1 MFHLIIHRGIVN
13 KQCKENLLKSFEES
27 FKKGFGIETD
37 IHATKDHE
45 FICFHDFTL
54 NRIFKKRGS
63 VKNMEYSQIKKISTQ
78 NKKPIPLLKDLLKT
92 SKNKHPLFI
101 EIKPT
106 FTNKLLQKLLKETS
120 KFSKCVFISF
130 KHENIY
136 NLLKIKS
143 NTKVGLSFSPP
154 TSVKTIIKKS
164 SNKKINCIILDKFF
178 LKNKSIKDLK
188 IKKYYYTI
196 KTKSEFNKYSKNNNL
211 ILENL

>member
-1 MFHLIIHRGIVN
+1 MADLIIHRGIVN
-13 KQCKENLLKSFEES
+13 KQYKENLLRSFKQS
-27 FKKGFGIETD
+27 FKKGYGIETD

-54 NRIFKKRGS
+54 NRIFKKKGS
-63 VKNMEYSQIKKISTQ
+63 VKNMEYSKIKKISAH
-78 NKKPIPLLKDLLKT
+78 NKKPIPLLKDLLKI

-101 EIKPT
+101 EIKP
-106 FTNKLLQKLLKETS
+106 NLSKKLLQKLLKETS

-136 NLLKIKS
+136 NLLKMKS

-164 SNKKINCIILDKFF
+164 NNKKINCLILDKFF
-178 LKNKSIKDLK
+178 LKNKSIQNLK

-196 KTKSEFNKYSKNNNL
+196 KTKLEFNKYIKNNNL
-211 ILENL
+211 ISENL

>member
-1 MFHLIIHRGIVN
+1 MHLIHRGIVN
-13 KQCKENLLKSFEES
+13 KHYKENLLKSFNQS
-27 FKKGFGIETD
+27 FKKGYGIETD

-54 NRIFKKRGS
+54 NRIFKKKVS
-63 VKNMEYSQIKKISTQ
+63 VKNIKYSQIKKISVQ
-78 NKKPIPLLKDLLKT
+78 NKRPIPLLKDLLKA
-92 SKNKHPLFI
+92 SKNKYYLFI

-106 FTNKLLQKLLKETS
+106 FSKKLLQKLLKETY

-130 KHENIY
+130 RHENIH

-154 TSVKTIIKKS
+154 TTIKTIVKKS
-164 SNKKINCIILDKFF
+164 NNKKIDCLILYKFF
-178 LKNKSIKDLK
+178 LKNKIIQDLK

-196 KTKSEFNKYSKNNNL
+196 KKKTEFSKYNKSYNL
-211 ILENL
+211 IFENL